1 MSKKRWFALLGA
13 AVLFIVSIVSQ
24 LGTSAA
30 TTKWDNLLDEDQVS
44 EKVKEDGTGPEK
56 IATIALDGVIQDVGS
71 SSILSTGANSYKQVL
86 AMLDQAAE
94 DDSVDGVVLSVDS
107 PGGGVVES
115 AEIHDKVTEIQE
127 EHDKPV
133 YVSMG
138 NTAAS
143 GGYYV
148 SAPADKIVAHPATL
162 TGSIGV
168 IMEST
173 DFSELADKVGI
184 DFNTIKSGKYK
195 DIMSSKRKMTDDE
208 RDILQSII
216 DENYD
221 EFVDVIA
228 EGRDLEED
236 TVRKLGDGRVYT
248 GKQAKDNDLVD
259 DLGSLD
265 DTIDMMKEDNSW
277 EDAEVVE
284 YNIGFGG
291 FDSVVG
297 ESAQKMFNKDSE
309 LDAVKELLQK
319 SDSPRAMYL
328 YSE

>member
-228 EGRDLEED
+228 EGRDLDED

-284 YNIGFGG
+284 YDIGFGG